1 MQEPVPPLMNE
12 VVRRAAEL
20 ARVLHDGQYR
30 RDGVTPYIR
39 HPEAVASRVAGDFMA
54 EAAAWLHDV
63 LEDTAAT
70 EETLREA
77 QIPEEVIM
85 CVVKL
90 TNQGT
95 MGYDR
100 YLAQIRADPLAK
112 KVKIADMLS
121 NLSDHPTNR
130 QIVKYARGLLV
141 LLK

>member
-1 MQEPVPPLMNE
+1 MSDSRSKNG
-12 VVRRAAEL
+12 VVRRAREL
-20 ARVLHDGQYR
+20 ARVLHEGQYR

-39 HPEAVASRVAGDFMA
+39 HPEAVAIRVAGDDVA

-70 EETLREA
+70 EDTLREA
-77 QIPEEVIM
+77 NIPEEVIA

-90 TNQGT
+90 TNKGA

-112 KVKIADMLS
+112 KVKLADMLA
-121 NLSDHPTNR
+121 NLSDHPTER
-130 QIVKYARGLLV
+130 QMVKYARGLLV
-141 LLK
+141 LLA